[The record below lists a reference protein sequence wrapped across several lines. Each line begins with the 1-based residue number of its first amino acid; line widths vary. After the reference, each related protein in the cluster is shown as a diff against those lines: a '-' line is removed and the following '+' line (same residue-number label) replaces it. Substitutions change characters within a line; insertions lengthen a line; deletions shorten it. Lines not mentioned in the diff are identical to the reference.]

1 MLCNLL
7 TLSMVRLECLLTGH
21 FLIKRREYSSGKEDS
36 DDTGEAESS
45 AEGCSND
52 TETSSSNDV
61 ANTSNAEES
70 TVYYEASADVFEE

>member
-1 MLCNLL
+1 MQ
-7 TLSMVRLECLLTGH
+7 
-21 FLIKRREYSSGKEDS
+21 EDS

-61 ANTSNAEES
+61 ATTSSAEES
-70 TVYYEASADVFEE
+70 IVYYEASEDILEGPTECLVPTVLMGSGTEQKSFLSR